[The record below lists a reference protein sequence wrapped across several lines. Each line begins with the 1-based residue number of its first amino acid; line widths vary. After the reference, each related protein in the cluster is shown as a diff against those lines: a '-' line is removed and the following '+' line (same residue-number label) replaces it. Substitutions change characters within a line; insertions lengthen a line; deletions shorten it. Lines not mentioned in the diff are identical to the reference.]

1 MIHKKVTKANMN
13 AFTDELR
20 ELLKKYQF
28 AAVAGIV
35 ISNNTASDFKMVAD
49 GVLLGSDHQRMNV
62 AFQLIGQMADGFTGS
77 IKIV

>member
-1 MIHKKVTKANMN
+1 MIHKKVTRANMT

-20 ELLKKYQF
+20 DLLKKYQF
-28 AAVAGIV
+28 AAVAGII

-62 AFQLIGQMADGFTGS
+62 ASEMIGQIAEGFTGS
-77 IKIV
+77 IIIK